1 MDSTITR
8 VLSDDA
14 RALRTAIF
22 MDEQGF
28 EHEFDDYDE
37 PDRAIH
43 LVLHDEIE
51 PIATGRLYPSS
62 GEKDVWL
69 LGRIAIVAERRGT
82 GLGRVLITELER
94 IAALEGAVRVELS
107 AQVRASGF
115 YERCGYRQ
123 VGEPYDDEGCP
134 HIKMVKS
141 LA

>member
-8 VLSDDA
+8 CLSDDA
-14 RALRTAIF
+14 RTLRTLVF

-28 EHEFDDYDE
+28 EHEFDEHDE
-37 PDRAIH
+37 PGRAIH
-43 LVLHDEIE
+43 LVLHDEGE
-51 PIATGRLYPSS
+51 PIATGRLFPSS
-62 GEKDVWL
+62 GEKDVWM